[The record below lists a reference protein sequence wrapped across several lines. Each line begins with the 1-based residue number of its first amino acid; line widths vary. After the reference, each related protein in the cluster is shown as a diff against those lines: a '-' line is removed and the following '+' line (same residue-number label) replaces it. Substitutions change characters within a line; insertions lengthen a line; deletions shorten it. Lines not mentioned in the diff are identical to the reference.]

1 MTISNELLDELLK
14 GCKRPEDLV
23 GDAGLMKE
31 LKVRLMERMLGAE
44 LTAHL
49 GYDAGAEP
57 PPEQTNRRNGVATK
71 RVKGSD
77 GEVPLVVPRDREGSF
92 EPQLVKKGQ
101 TRIDGVDDKIIGLYA
116 AGLSVRDIQAHLEDL
131 YGLKV
136 SPDLISRVTD
146 AVLSEVREWQHRA
159 LDRMYPIVIFD
170 ALRVKIRDADSRMV
184 RNKAVYI
191 ALGVTRDGEREV
203 LGLWIADTEGAKF
216 WLSVMNELRNRGV
229 QDILI
234 AVVDG
239 LKGFPDAITAAFPE
253 TMVQTCIVHLIRH
266 SMNFCSWKDRKTRS
280 SGKQSP
286 GLFSDPPHTAD
297 LRPIY
302 EASTADEAARQLDAF
317 EGKWAGKYPSIAPA
331 WRRAW
336 AEVTPFYAFSAAI
349 RKIIYTTNAVE
360 SLNRVLRKTL
370 KTKCSFPTE
379 EAATKLIFLAIRNF
393 EKGGRAVREWVAA
406 RNQLAI
412 MFTGRFDA

>member
-1 MTISNELLDELLK
+1 M
-14 GCKRPEDLV
+14 
-23 GDAGLMKE
+23 
-31 LKVRLMERMLGAE
+31 
-44 LTAHL
+44 
-49 GYDAGAEP
+49 
-57 PPEQTNRRNGVATK
+57 
-71 RVKGSD
+71 KGSD
-77 GEVPLVVPRDREGSF
+77 GEVPLSVPRDREGSF
-92 EPQLVKKGQ
+92 EPELVKKGQ

-131 YGLKV
+131 YCLRV

-146 AVLSEVREWQHRA
+146 AVLDEVREWQHRA
-159 LDRMYPIVIFD
+159 LERMYPIVIFD

-184 RNKAVYI
+184 KNKAVYI

-203 LGLWIADTEGAKF
+203 LGLWIADNEGAKF

-239 LKGFPDAITAAFPE
+239 LKGFPEAITAAFPE

-266 SMNFCSWKDRKTRS
+266 SMNFCSWKDRKAVA
-280 SGKQSP
+280 
-286 GLFSDPPHTAD
+286 AD

-302 EASTADEAARQLDAF
+302 EAPTAEEAARQLDAF
-317 EGKWAGKYPSIAPA
+317 EKKWAGKYPSIAPA

-370 KTKCSFPTE
+370 KTKGSFPTE
-379 EAATKLIFLAIRNF
+379 EAATKLIFLASRNF